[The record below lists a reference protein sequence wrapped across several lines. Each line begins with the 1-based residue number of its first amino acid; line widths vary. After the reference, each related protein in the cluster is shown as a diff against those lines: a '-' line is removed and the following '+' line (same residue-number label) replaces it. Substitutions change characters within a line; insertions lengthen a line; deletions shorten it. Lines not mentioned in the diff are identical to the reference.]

1 MVGGKTFNKNIHIAD
16 AVIRPIAKTIVVNS
30 HPCIEKLAAHIPLA
44 VFASL
49 PIIVGAVCGARI
61 SAIIVK
67 IFNGQIVINAGEIFY
82 ITQRKEGAEKAALV
96 WKGLMQ
102 FPIHI
107 LDADLD
113 FTLAAAKLKAKYSI
127 SYADAFAASLTI
139 KRKAILITGDDGFNA
154 MVNEAGFKIKHLYK
168 L

>member
-1 MVGGKTFNKNIHIAD
+1 MAHFVLDSYAMLAFFRNEEGANKVKQLLH
-16 AVIRPIAKTIVVNS
+16 
-30 HPCIEKLAAHIPLA
+30 E
-44 VFASL
+44 ASMDKHEL
-49 PIIVGAVCGARI
+49 YMTC
-61 SAIIVK
+61 
-67 IFNGQIVINAGEIFY
+67 INAGEIFY

-139 KRKAILITGDDGFNA
+139 KRKAILITGDDEFNA